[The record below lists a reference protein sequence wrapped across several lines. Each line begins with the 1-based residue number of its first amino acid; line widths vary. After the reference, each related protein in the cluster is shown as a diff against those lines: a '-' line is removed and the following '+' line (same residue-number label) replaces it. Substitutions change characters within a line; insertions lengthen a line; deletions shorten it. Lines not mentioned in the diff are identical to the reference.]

1 MSEGR
6 LTDAVKMFL
15 SHLNDPKCV
24 RSAIDKLLQ
33 GLWGHLSFGV
43 APESATTKPSLQQW
57 LKLAAQLVNTDHILK
72 TERDEV
78 SVTSIN
84 P

>member
-1 MSEGR
+1 MYLSEDK
-6 LTDAVKMFL
+6 LIDAVGVFL
-15 SHLNDPKCV
+15 SHFDDPKCV
-24 RSAIDKLLQ
+24 QNAIDKLLQ

-43 APESATTKPSLQQW
+43 APESGPSLQEW
-57 LKLAAQLVNTDHILK
+57 LKLADQLVKTDRTTQ

-78 SVTSIN
+78 SVVSIN